1 MVKMVLT
8 NNMIMKAI
16 IIVTLMVEHSMMFE
30 FSEISLINDW
40 AWRTNFIIHLWD
52 NNFSD
57 YWSWLI
63 NFLNSLLSDF
73 WSWNNNLSLD
83 LSDFWLDNNF
93 TLNHCGFWL
102 ELYLSGYLSDFW
114 LWLKDFSDDSWFDS
128 LFDNLSNWSRI
139 NWLVKLEWPTEITKG
154 NVVSTL
160 LSEVAGPFGNIS
172 WSVGSSNLLEDLT

>member
-16 IIVTLMVEHSMMFE
+16 IIVTLMVEHTMMFE

-63 NFLNSLLSDF
+63 NFLDSLLSDF

-102 ELYLSGYLSDFW
+102 ELYLSGHLSDFW
-114 LWLKDFSDDSWFDS
+114 LWLINLSDNLLDLWLNNDLSDNFSDLWSW
-128 LFDNLSNWSRI
+128 LINLLDNLSSDLLLD
-139 NWLVKLEWPTEITKG
+139 WLDI
-154 NVVSTL
+154 L
-160 LSEVAGPFGNIS
+160 LSNII
-172 WSVGSSNLLEDLT
+172 